1 MRQDPAPPAVALQAF
16 VVDETVYPFQD
27 WLQAFREVEIEIEL
41 LLLRMDFED
50 EKMTENIAVTSDRQ
64 SSCRE
69 SGRSV
74 SPSEDRVSD
83 TTTRPTILSV
93 DRLRPVVFSRGKDY
107 LSTERHHECC

>member
-50 EKMTENIAVTSDRQ
+50 DREHRRYLDRQ

-93 DRLRPVVFSRGKDY
+93 DRLIPVVFSRGKDY
-107 LSTERHHECC
+107 LSTERHHE